1 MSRTLPLEGHS
12 WRAKEDPS
20 GKPRNE
26 ARVSASFGGML
37 FCPRQAEVVQ
47 TGDLPIAFAISCQL
61 TSAAAFAVR
70 IAFVT
75 SSRVMAVVIR
85 LVSVALR
92 SLKHKPCSAANF
104 ARFLQ
109 TSIIV
114 ANCSS
119 VTGKIQQ
126 KKEAAGVGL

>member
-1 MSRTLPLEGHS
+1 
-12 WRAKEDPS
+12 
-20 GKPRNE
+20 
-26 ARVSASFGGML
+26 
-37 FCPRQAEVVQ
+37 
-47 TGDLPIAFAISCQL
+47 LPIAFAISCQL

-119 VTGKIQQ
+119 VTGKI
-126 KKEAAGVGL
+126 